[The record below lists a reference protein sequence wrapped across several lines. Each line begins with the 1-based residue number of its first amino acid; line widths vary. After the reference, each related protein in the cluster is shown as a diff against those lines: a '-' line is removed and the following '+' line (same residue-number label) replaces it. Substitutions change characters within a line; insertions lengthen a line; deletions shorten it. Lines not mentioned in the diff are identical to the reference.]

1 MRKWQG
7 YIDCAFANDIP
18 LVDLMEKAYQMGRTD
33 AKVEYENAD
42 IPIIHGKEELEL
54 HDSRIRADERA
65 KVIEE
70 VMTIVKA
77 KISEKEYPI
86 ETMVELT
93 DLGARIQKLKEQKAD
108 CIEFPSK
115 YISEMLGK

>member
-7 YIDCAFANDIP
+7 YIDYAFANDIP

-54 HDSRIRADERA
+54 HDSRIRADER
-65 KVIEE
+65 
-70 VMTIVKA
+70 TKA
-77 KISEKEYPI
+77 IDDFARQLHKRLNEDFVLYPNEI
-86 ETMVELT
+86 
-93 DLGARIQKLKEQKAD
+93 DRIAEQLKEQSN
-108 CIEFPSK
+108 EV
-115 YISEMLGK
+115 